1 MRDRVVDGP
10 SNPGAGGRGRGVPRG
25 ADGDDRD
32 RRDPGGPRLHGAV
45 AAVRSVDDLDRGP
58 GPGTARGII
67 GLAFGRSGE
76 CVEDWIALQGND
88 LRNAARVVAIDP
100 SAPQTSGIMRALPG
114 ARIVMDHFHVLML
127 ANQAVTDVRQRVS
140 RDRHGRRGRK
150 EDFAWAHRQR
160 LLCASDRPATG
171 RRATAVTRP
180 PTC

>member
-1 MRDRVVDGP
+1 MSAQVLHAGQCATAGPLAGDDQAAGAGRCRGCGGESGGERGRRGMRDRVVDGP

-76 CVEDWIALQGND
+76 CVEDWIALQSND
-88 LRNAARVVAIDP
+88 FRDAARVLAIDP
-100 SAPQTSGIMRALPG
+100 SAP
-114 ARIVMDHFHVLML
+114 
-127 ANQAVTDVRQRVS
+127 
-140 RDRHGRRGRK
+140 
-150 EDFAWAHRQR
+150 
-160 LLCASDRPATG
+160 
-171 RRATAVTRP
+171 
-180 PTC
+180 